1 VGTLLIRPFKSVAL
15 SHPFRDKTCE
25 VDGARRFYLGARFK
39 CGFLLPF
46 VRRLRYIEIP
56 MTTTTTSE
64 IRNLI
69 GGNWLKPASQD
80 GLELLNPATGESL
93 GQAPAG
99 SAAEVDAAVQA
110 AHAAFPAW
118 RATPAGDRVQYL
130 FKLKNL
136 LEEHL
141 DEVAGLITVE
151 NGKTF
156 AEAKAEVRRGIE
168 NIEVACGIPVLMQG
182 YSLEDVAPGIDEIMV
197 RQPLGVVAA
206 ITPFNFPVMVP
217 LWFLPYA
224 IATGNTFV
232 LKPSDRVPF
241 GIARLVELIRETGL
255 PAGVVNLVQGGKAA
269 VDALLDHPLVRA
281 ISFVG
286 STPVAQ
292 YVYTRGSAS
301 GKRVQCQGGA
311 KNHVVVLP
319 DADPETTTKIVADSA
334 FGCAGQR
341 CLAVSVTVAI
351 GEAQGWFR
359 ESISAAAAALKV
371 GNGLDPAT
379 QMGPVITPASRDR
392 VVSLIGQGAQD
403 GAQLVADGRVLAG
416 GRTGSFVGPT
426 VLDGLPATSKLMET
440 EIFGPVLSVV
450 HANSVEEAVELIDR
464 SAYGNAS
471 SIFTSSGASAR
482 KFRNSVSTGNVG
494 VNIGVPAPMAY
505 FPFSGWK
512 GSFFGVMHAQ
522 GRDAV
527 EFFTDKKVIV
537 ERWPRE
543 WSRKF

>member
-1 VGTLLIRPFKSVAL
+1 MLPVVRP
-15 SHPFRDKTCE
+15 
-25 VDGARRFYLGARFK
+25 
-39 CGFLLPF
+39 
-46 VRRLRYIEIP
+46 LRYIEVP
-56 MTTTTTSE
+56 MTTLTMTE
-64 IRNLI
+64 IRNFI
-69 GGNWLKPASQD
+69 GGHWIAPTSDSA
-80 GLELLNPATGESL
+80 LELTNPATGEPL
-93 GQAPAG
+93 GTTPGG

-118 RATPAGDRVQYL
+118 RATPAVDRVQFL
-130 FKLKNL
+130 FKLKAL

-141 DEVAGLITVE
+141 DELAALITTE
-151 NGKTF
+151 NGKTLS
-156 AEAKAEVRRGIE
+156 ESKGELRRGIE
-168 NIEVACGIPVLMQG
+168 NVEVACGIPVLMQG
-182 YSLEDVAPGIDEIMV
+182 YSMEDVAPGIDEIMV
-197 RQPLGVVAA
+197 RQPLGVAA
-206 ITPFNFPVMVP
+206 VITPFNFPLMIP

-224 IATGNTFV
+224 IATGNTVV

-241 GIARLVELIRETGL
+241 SATRLVELIHETGL
-255 PAGVVNLVQGGKAA
+255 PAGVVNLVNGGKSA

-281 ISFVG
+281 VSFVG
-286 STPVAQ
+286 SSPVAK

-319 DADPETTTKIVADSA
+319 DADQETTTKIIADSA

-341 CLAVSVTVAI
+341 CLAVSVTVTV
-351 GEAQGWFR
+351 GEAKDWFR
-359 ESISAAAAALKV
+359 DSIASAASSLKV

-379 QMGPVITPASRDR
+379 QMGPVITRASRDR
-392 VVSLIGQGAQD
+392 VNSLIGQGAD
-403 GAQLVADGRVLAG
+403 HGARAIVDGRAFQPAG
-416 GRTGSFVGPT
+416 NGSFVGPT
-426 VLDGLPATSKLMET
+426 VLDGLPASSPLMET

-450 HANSVEEAVELIDR
+450 HAASVEEALDMIER

-471 SIFTSSGASAR
+471 SIFTSSGAAAR
-482 KFRNSVSTGNVG
+482 KFRNAVSTGNVG
-494 VNIGVPAPMAY
+494 INIGVPAPMAY

-522 GRDAV
+522 GRDAI

>member
-1 VGTLLIRPFKSVAL
+1 
-15 SHPFRDKTCE
+15 
-25 VDGARRFYLGARFK
+25 
-39 CGFLLPF
+39 
-46 VRRLRYIEIP
+46 
-56 MTTTTTSE
+56 MTTLTTHE
-64 IRNLI
+64 VRNLI
-69 GGNWLKPASQD
+69 GGNWLKPESRG
-80 GLELLNPATGESL
+80 GLELTNPATGESL
-93 GQAPAG
+93 GQAPPG
-99 SAAEVDAAVQA
+99 SAAEVNAAVEA
-110 AHAAFPAW
+110 AQAAFPSW
-118 RATPAGDRVQYL
+118 RATPVGDRVQFL

-141 DEVAGLITVE
+141 DELAGLITLE
-151 NGKTF
+151 NGKTLG
-156 AEAKAEVRRGIE
+156 ESKGELRRAIE
-168 NIEVACGIPVLMQG
+168 NVEVACGMPVLMQG

-206 ITPFNFPVMVP
+206 ITPFNFPIMVP
-217 LWFLPYA
+217 MWFLPYA
-224 IATGNTFV
+224 IAAGNTLV

-241 GIARLVELIRETGL
+241 AVARLVELIQQTGL
-255 PAGVVNLVQGGKAA
+255 PAGVVNLVQGGKPA

-281 ISFVG
+281 VSFVG

-319 DADPETTTKIVADSA
+319 DADQETTTKIIADSA

-341 CLAVSVTVAI
+341 CLAVSVTVTI
-351 GEAQGWFR
+351 GEAKDWFG
-359 ESISAAAAALKV
+359 ESIAAAAASMKV

-379 QMGPVITPASRDR
+379 QMGPVITHASQER
-392 VVSLIGQGAQD
+392 VVGLIGKGASD
-403 GAQLVADGRVLAG
+403 GARTTVDGRGLKG
-416 GRTGSFVGPT
+416 GGSFVGPT
-426 VLDGLPATSKLMET
+426 VLDGLPATSSLMET

-450 HANSVEEAVELIDR
+450 HASSVEEAIALIER

-471 SIFTSSGASAR
+471 SIFTSSGAAAR